1 MVQTAI
7 GFFNIIEGSM
17 SKSIIIVIT
26 VVVMFQSLR
35 ADGPTLLGTVRDRH
49 TGKVVSLAT
58 VQIVDRRG
66 VQLGITSSNSLGQW
80 RFTIPLTGVNEA
92 DVPRTFSIDQNY
104 PNPFNPST
112 KIPFSVGHDG
122 TVRISVH
129 NVLGQQLDAREFLLK
144 PGSYTVDWNSK
155 GSAGVLFYSIE
166 MDNIRF
172 TRKMVQLDG
181 GYKNGLGNI
190 LQMTRASFSR
200 VSAEAQIDSC
210 LIITSSLVYETD
222 TTTVA
227 LVDSATANILLD
239 SIHDRAF
246 VIDLH
251 NDLMEM
257 ISGGGFKYQLA
268 DRHTP
273 PNGQTDIPRLRDGG
287 VDAQIFAIWISPTT
301 YASSTWFSTSVRF
314 LDTLKAQVGRNSAD
328 IGLVTRADSVDAL
341 NQRKKIAGIVV
352 VEGGHSIEDKIENL
366 KFFYNAGVRVMT
378 ITWNNST
385 SWAVSAQDEFQKG
398 IKTGLNEF
406 GKQVVRTMDSLGMII
421 DVSHVGPSTVDSIL
435 ATSKNPIIASHSGA
449 YALRSHYR
457 NLTDAQIRAIAARG
471 GVIGVVFYPT
481 FLVSSGTA
489 RLSDVVRHIDYIKNL
504 VGVDYVAYG
513 SDFDGMDGDSPVG
526 LEDVSRFPALT
537 EALLQKG
544 YTRQDVRKILGENFM
559 RVFRAVCK

>member
-1 MVQTAI
+1 MR
-7 GFFNIIEGSM
+7 NIIFLLVAALVRLHM
-17 SKSIIIVIT
+17 
-26 VVVMFQSLR
+26 LW
-35 ADGPTLLGTVRDRH
+35 ADGPTILGTVRDRH
-49 TGKVVSLAT
+49 TGKAVSSAA

-66 VQLGITSSNSLGQW
+66 VQLGATVSNSLGQW
-80 RFTIPLTGVNEA
+80 QFTIPLTRINDGE
-92 DVPRTFSIDQNY
+92 VPRTFSIDQNY

-112 KIPFSVGHDG
+112 KIPFSLNHEG

-129 NVLGQQLDAREFLLK
+129 NILGQLLDVREFSLK
-144 PGSYTVDWNSK
+144 PGSYTIDWNAK

-172 TRKMVQLDG
+172 TKKMVQLDG
-181 GYKNGLGNI
+181 GNRNGLGNI

-200 VSAEAQIDSC
+200 VSADMQADSC
-210 LIITSSLVYETD
+210 KVITSSLVYETD

-227 LVDSATANILLD
+227 LVDSARVDILLD

-328 IGLVTRADSVDAL
+328 IGLVTRSDSVDAL

-378 ITWNNST
+378 ITWNNSPT
-385 SWAVSAQDEFQKG
+385 WTDGTPWAVSAQDASAGNKA
-398 IKTGLNEF
+398 GLNDF
-406 GKQVVRTMDSLGMII
+406 GRQVIRTMDSLGMII
-421 DVSHVGPSTVDSIL
+421 DVSHVGPQTVADIL

-449 YALRSHYR
+449 YTLRNHYR
-457 NLTDAQIRAIAARG
+457 NLTDAQIQAIASRG

-526 LEDVSRFPALT
+526 LEDVSHFPALT

-544 YTRQDVRKILGENFM
+544 YSEKDVRKILGENFM